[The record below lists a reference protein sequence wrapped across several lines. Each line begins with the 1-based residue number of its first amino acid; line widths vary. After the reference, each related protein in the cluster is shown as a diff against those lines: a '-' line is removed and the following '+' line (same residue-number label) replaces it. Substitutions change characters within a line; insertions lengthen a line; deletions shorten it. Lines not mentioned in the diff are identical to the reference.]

1 MRSNSTITVIAL
13 LHQCRKKQFVQQC
26 MENHLNV
33 NIIRSC
39 CFIKPIPWFNFFS
52 FGNRLFSHNLL
63 SHMEVKAKAKQE
75 KTAAHSDEK
84 KVSCL
89 QVPLCWCVLAGAA
102 FASVGKHR
110 EICSAVLPLSTMED
124 SRGWLTGFGAA
135 SGIRSQDSDHGNLQV
150 PLSEWWLF
158 TLQQAQ
164 MSHWICQHQMHSV
177 YMRMHTCPP
186 FRLGL
191 WVRIISIS
199 IASTAK

>member
-1 MRSNSTITVIAL
+1 MPLNNTITVITL
-13 LHQCRKKQFVQQC
+13 LHQCRKMQFVQQC
-26 MENHLNV
+26 MQNDLNG

-39 CFIKPIPWFNFFS
+39 CFIKPIHWFHFS
-52 FGNRLFSHNLL
+52 PLVTGCSHTTA
-63 SHMEVKAKAKQE
+63 SHTHPSKSNK

-84 KVSCL
+84 KVNCL
-89 QVPLCWCVLAGAA
+89 QVPVCWCVLAGAA

-135 SGIRSQDSDHGNLQV
+135 SGIRSQDPDHGNLQV

-177 YMRMHTCPP
+177 YMRMYTHMSS
-186 FRLGL
+186 L
-191 WVRIISIS
+191 
-199 IASTAK
+199 